1 MRLKQV
7 ATVAGVTVLTLVFR
21 ACPCRCAGNC
31 VNGKGTYWVLI
42 LFWPTPGGQETTDLE
57 YVRRAARELRLGERL
72 RDAIADTAA
81 DDAVSMFFGV
91 WSDAD
96 GLSYLEAVDAVSEIP
111 EALKEQFGQSVA
123 DLAPNAV
130 PVSVSGFTGDVAATL
145 ILKPIT
151 QPIGKLVRIAEMAGL
166 VIGLLTGFHPLAVA
180 CAKRLAVGSLTSRLA
195 DGLNQALT
203 DLSDPEAIFRVEA
216 ISEVET
222 TAGFEEPDSMFKRQ
236 REALFG
242 KHQPQEKS
250 DMVQR
255 LLEEQVA
262 AAQASEDTEAVRP
275 NDAVN
280 PFVLP
285 LRRPPA

>member
-1 MRLKQV
+1 M
-7 ATVAGVTVLTLVFR
+7 AGVTVLTLVFR

-42 LFWPTPGGQETTDLE
+42 LFWPAPGGQETTDLE

-111 EALKEQFGQSVA
+111 EALKDQFGQSVA

-130 PVSVSGFTGDVAATL
+130 PVSVSVFAGDVAATL
-145 ILKPIT
+145 ILKPLT

-180 CAKRLAVGSLTSRLA
+180 CAKRLAVGSLASGLA

-203 DLSDPEAIFRVEA
+203 DLSYPEAAFRVETT
-216 ISEVET
+216 SEVEA
-222 TAGFEEPDSMFKRQ
+222 TAGPEGPDRMSKRQ
-236 REALFG
+236 WEALSG

-250 DMVQR
+250 DMVER
-255 LLEEQVA
+255 LLREQVA
-262 AAQASEDTEAVRP
+262 AAQASGDTEPVGP
-275 NDAVN
+275 NDAAG
-280 PFVLP
+280 
-285 LRRPPA
+285 PAA